1 MFAVRMLAAVTL
13 CFALAPAAQARPV
26 THHVTKPK
34 RDDRMMASVYWQ
46 GTRVAA
52 GRKFDPDAMTVATEV
67 CRSARAFSFIM
78 EANAAEVIVNDR
90 GPFVRGRDIDLSRG
104 VAKALHFSGV
114 GRVRVVYWPPLPQ
127 DRPASLIS
135 ENQ

>member
-1 MFAVRMLAAVTL
+1 
-13 CFALAPAAQARPV
+13 
-26 THHVTKPK
+26 
-34 RDDRMMASVYWQ
+34 
-46 GTRVAA
+46 
-52 GRKFDPDAMTVATEV
+52 MTVAH
-67 CRSARAFSFIM
+67 RSLPFGTRLLVYYGG
-78 EANAAEVIVNDR
+78 NAAEVVVNDR

-127 DRPASLIS
+127 DRPAKFVS